1 MSREEAISILEQ
13 YIKRMEFA
21 QADPK
26 VNPKWEDQQFIDDT
40 LQEAKNLLERIKAGD
55 DGAIQEASDLLE
67 SGTGM

>member
-1 MSREEAISILEQ
+1 MG
-13 YIKRMEFA
+13 FT
-21 QADPK
+21 QADPQ
-26 VNPKWEDQQFIDDT
+26 VNPKWEDQQFIDDA

>member
-1 MSREEAISILEQ
+1 MAREKIIAILEQ

-21 QADPK
+21 QAGPQ
-26 VNPKWEDQQFIDDT
+26 VNPKWKDQQFIDDA
-40 LQEAKNLLERIKAGD
+40 LQESKNLLERIKAGD

>member
-13 YIKRMEFA
+13 YIKRMEFT
-21 QADPK
+21 QADPQ
-26 VNPKWEDQQFIDDT
+26 VNPKWEDQQFIDDA